1 MSKIEEESTV
11 ALKENDCSQ
20 KIITIP
26 NIISFARIFL
36 IIPFVYFFLNE
47 KYIEAFSFIVV
58 SGLSDCFDGLI
69 ARKLNQISE
78 LGKLL
83 DPIADKLTLVAV
95 VICLGIC
102 IPAIFPL
109 VIALVVKDF
118 SMLVGGLLLLCKGVK
133 PPAAKWYGKLATMI
147 FYISVVTVVFTKG
160 VLGCNLPLLT
170 GILLTITMVAMM
182 FALVKYA
189 IMFLK
194 IWNENKSNNKKNCK
208 DIITD

>member
-1 MSKIEEESTV
+1 MSNI
-11 ALKENDCSQ
+11 KEDSVVTSDDNDCSK

-26 NIISFARIFL
+26 NIISFIRIVL
-36 IIPFVYFFLNE
+36 IIPFVFFFLNE

-58 SGLSDCFDGLI
+58 SGISDCFDGLI

-83 DPIADKLTLVAV
+83 DPIADKLTVVAV
-95 VICLGIC
+95 VICLGIY
-102 IPAIFPL
+102 IPSIFPL

-118 SMLVGGLLLLCKGVK
+118 SMLVGGFMLLCKGVT
-133 PPAAKWYGKLATMI
+133 PPAAKWYGKIATII
-147 FYISVVTVVFTKG
+147 FYLSVVTIVFVKG
-160 VLGCNLPLLT
+160 ILKYDIPYLT

-189 IMFLK
+189 IIFIELC
-194 IWNENKSNNKKNCK
+194 NRNKKEKTNKCN
-208 DIITD
+208 DAIIE